1 MQLKKLKFTNFRNL
15 DLKYEPSPRFN
26 IILGKNGRGK
36 SNFLDGIQ
44 LLSNGKSFKG
54 FNNAD
59 NLNFN
64 SDENFARIEALLESD
79 EAVNLST
86 IFIRNSEKSYS
97 HKYTVNDKPT
107 LSSRFIYRLKTILF
121 TPESLE
127 LLIGS
132 PDSRR
137 SEIDELISVFDK
149 DFAQSVRQYSFVMRS
164 RNRLLSKIKAGF
176 ASRDQLPYWNDRL
189 IKIGSEIILKRNGY
203 LKEIVPSLSK
213 TADNL
218 FQNFGKGEF
227 DIKYLSHLTVKP
239 NKIEQQFSEKLEADF
254 AREVSIG
261 RTMFGPHRDDLEFSL
276 SGRNLH
282 VFGSRGE
289 QRLATM
295 IFKIASYEYMTE
307 LYKTKIILLL
317 DDILS
322 ELDKPNKSRL
332 IEYVEKTEA
341 QIFFTLAN
349 KADLPKSIMNE
360 SKLLEL

>member
-15 DLKYEPSPRFN
+15 DLKYEPGSRFN

-44 LLSNGKSFKG
+44 LLSNGKSFKN
-54 FNNAD
+54 FNNSD

-64 SDENFARIEALLESD
+64 SDSDYARIEALLDSD
-79 EAVNLST
+79 ETLNLAT
-86 IFIRNSEKSYS
+86 IFIKNSERSFS
-97 HKYTVNDKPT
+97 HKYSINDKPT
-107 LSSRFIYRLKTILF
+107 LSSRFLYRLKTILF

-132 PDSRR
+132 PDARR
-137 SEIDELISVFDK
+137 SELDDLISVFDK
-149 DFAQSVRQYSFVMRS
+149 DFAQSVKQYSFVMRS
-164 RNRLLSKIKAGF
+164 RNRLLVKIKAGY
-176 ASRDQLPYWNDRL
+176 ANRDQLTYWNERL
-189 IKIGSEIILKRNGY
+189 INIGSQVVLKRNDY

-213 TADNL
+213 TSENL
-218 FQNFGKGEF
+218 FVNFGRGEF
-227 DIKYLSHLTVKP
+227 NIKYMSPLTTK
-239 NKIEQQFSEKLEADF
+239 KSKLEEQFSEKLEGDF
-254 AREVSIG
+254 SREVAIG
-261 RTMFGPHRDDLEFSL
+261 RTMFGPHRDDLQFTL

-295 IFKIASYEYMTE
+295 IFKIACYEYMTE
-307 LYKTKIILLL
+307 LYGTKIILLL

>member
-1 MQLKKLKFTNFRNL
+1 MLLKKLKFSNFRNL
-15 DLKYEPSPRFN
+15 ELKYEPGPRFN

-44 LLSNGKSFKG
+44 LLSNGKSFKS
-54 FNNAD
+54 FNNSD

-64 SDENFARIEALLESD
+64 SDLNYARIEALLKSD
-79 EAVNLST
+79 ETLNLAT
-86 IFIRNSEKSYS
+86 IFVKNSERSFS
-97 HKYTVNDKPT
+97 HKFTINDKPT
-107 LSSRFIYRLKTILF
+107 LSSRFLYRLKTILF

-127 LLIGS
+127 LLIGN
-132 PDSRR
+132 PEDRR
-137 SEIDELISVFDK
+137 SELDELISVFDK

-164 RNRLLSKIKAGF
+164 RNRLLHKIKGGY
-176 ASRDQLPYWNDRL
+176 ASRDQLTYWNERL
-189 IKIGSEIILKRNGY
+189 INIGTEIILKRNDY
-203 LKEIVPSLSK
+203 LQEIIPSLTKTSK
-213 TADNL
+213 EL
-218 FQNFGKGEF
+218 FVNFGKGEF
-227 DIKYLSHLTVKP
+227 EIKYICPLSTKKS
-239 NKIEQQFSEKLEADF
+239 KIEEQFSEKLEGDF
-254 AREVSIG
+254 SKEVAIG
-261 RTMFGPHRDDLEFSL
+261 RTMVGPHRDDLQFSL

-282 VFGSRGE
+282 IFGSRGE

-295 IFKIASYEYMTE
+295 IFKIASYEYMTK
-307 LYKTKIILLL
+307 LYGTKIILLL

-349 KADLPKSIMNE
+349 RMDLPKSIMNE